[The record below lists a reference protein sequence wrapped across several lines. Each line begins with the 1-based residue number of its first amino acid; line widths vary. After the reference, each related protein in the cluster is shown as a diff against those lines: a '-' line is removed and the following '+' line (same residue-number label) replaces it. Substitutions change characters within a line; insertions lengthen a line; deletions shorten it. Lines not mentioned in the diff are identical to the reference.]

1 MKKVVPYLTYLG
13 TRPPTLDEFEQ
24 YETFYKRRLSIRP
37 GITGMWQATGRS
49 DITDFEEVLALDLEY
64 IDKYNFIMNAILTV
78 AGIIFPLITFPYI
91 SRVLL
96 VEGSGKV
103 AFATSVVTYFTMFAS
118 LGIPT
123 YGVRAC
129 AIVRDN
135 KEKLSKTV
143 QELLIISGG
152 TTLLT
157 YIVFGISLFVIPEF
171 AQERTLLL
179 IVGLG
184 IGLNTIGVQWL
195 YNALEQY
202 SYITTCSILFKVIG
216 MILMFLLVKESSD
229 YQIYGGVYVI
239 ASFGSYVL
247 NFICLRKFVTF
258 QKTGTYQFKQHLKH
272 IMVFFA
278 MSAGASIYLNLDVV
292 MLRFL
297 QSNEAVGYYNAGI
310 KVKTVLVTCVT
321 SLGTV
326 LLPRLSYYIETADKK
341 AFQLMVG
348 KAFRFVFVAAS
359 AVTVY
364 FSIFARESI
373 LLLSGEAFLPAVGPM
388 MILMP
393 TVLLIGLSNV
403 TGIQILTPNG
413 REREVMYSIWGGA
426 ILDFVLNLI
435 VIPKFSANGAALST
449 LLAEGM
455 VLLLQCWF
463 LRDVLWSYIRQVQCW
478 KIVIALAVAS
488 VMTIP
493 VKIWIDSGVF
503 VTLLVSAIVFFG
515 GYAVVLLLLKEP
527 FVSEIL
533 NSGIH
538 AIVRK
543 K

>member
-1 MKKVVPYLTYLG
+1 MKIHSV
-13 TRPPTLDEFEQ
+13 
-24 YETFYKRRLSIRP
+24 
-37 GITGMWQATGRS
+37 
-49 DITDFEEVLALDLEY
+49 
-64 IDKYNFIMNAILTV
+64 KYNFIMNAILTV

-91 SRVLL
+91 ARVLL
-96 VEGSGKV
+96 GEGSGKV

>member
-1 MKKVVPYLTYLG
+1 MKIHSV
-13 TRPPTLDEFEQ
+13 
-24 YETFYKRRLSIRP
+24 
-37 GITGMWQATGRS
+37 
-49 DITDFEEVLALDLEY
+49 
-64 IDKYNFIMNAILTV
+64 KYNFIMNAILTV

-103 AFATSVVTYFTMFAS
+103 AFATSVVTYFTMFAF

>member
-1 MKKVVPYLTYLG
+1 MKIHSV
-13 TRPPTLDEFEQ
+13 
-24 YETFYKRRLSIRP
+24 
-37 GITGMWQATGRS
+37 
-49 DITDFEEVLALDLEY
+49 
-64 IDKYNFIMNAILTV
+64 KYNFIMNAILTV

-403 TGIQILTPNG
+403 TGIQILTPNR

>member
-1 MKKVVPYLTYLG
+1 MKIHSV
-13 TRPPTLDEFEQ
+13 
-24 YETFYKRRLSIRP
+24 
-37 GITGMWQATGRS
+37 
-49 DITDFEEVLALDLEY
+49 
-64 IDKYNFIMNAILTV
+64 KYNFIMNAILTV

-488 VMTIP
+488 VMTLP

>member
-1 MKKVVPYLTYLG
+1 MKIHSV
-13 TRPPTLDEFEQ
+13 
-24 YETFYKRRLSIRP
+24 
-37 GITGMWQATGRS
+37 
-49 DITDFEEVLALDLEY
+49 
-64 IDKYNFIMNAILTV
+64 KYNFIMNAILTV

-216 MILMFLLVKESSD
+216 MVLMFLLVKESSD

-455 VLLLQCWF
+455 VLMLQCWF

-543 K
+543 NR

>member
-1 MKKVVPYLTYLG
+1 MKIHSV
-13 TRPPTLDEFEQ
+13 
-24 YETFYKRRLSIRP
+24 
-37 GITGMWQATGRS
+37 
-49 DITDFEEVLALDLEY
+49 
-64 IDKYNFIMNAILTV
+64 KYNFIMNAILTV

-247 NFICLRKFVTF
+247 NFICLRKFVIF

>member
-1 MKKVVPYLTYLG
+1 
-13 TRPPTLDEFEQ
+13 
-24 YETFYKRRLSIRP
+24 
-37 GITGMWQATGRS
+37 
-49 DITDFEEVLALDLEY
+49 
-64 IDKYNFIMNAILTV
+64 MNAILTV

-278 MSAGASIYLNLDVV
+278 MSAGTSIYLNLDVV

>member
-1 MKKVVPYLTYLG
+1 MKIHSV
-13 TRPPTLDEFEQ
+13 
-24 YETFYKRRLSIRP
+24 
-37 GITGMWQATGRS
+37 
-49 DITDFEEVLALDLEY
+49 
-64 IDKYNFIMNAILTV
+64 KYNFIMNAILTV

-493 VKIWIDSGVF
+493 VKI
-503 VTLLVSAIVFFG
+503 
-515 GYAVVLLLLKEP
+515 
-527 FVSEIL
+527 
-533 NSGIH
+533 
-538 AIVRK
+538 
-543 K
+543 

>member
-1 MKKVVPYLTYLG
+1 MKIHSV
-13 TRPPTLDEFEQ
+13 
-24 YETFYKRRLSIRP
+24 
-37 GITGMWQATGRS
+37 
-49 DITDFEEVLALDLEY
+49 
-64 IDKYNFIMNAILTV
+64 KYNFIMNAILTV

-103 AFATSVVTYFTMFAS
+103 AFATSVFTYFTMFAS

>member
-1 MKKVVPYLTYLG
+1 MKIHSV
-13 TRPPTLDEFEQ
+13 
-24 YETFYKRRLSIRP
+24 
-37 GITGMWQATGRS
+37 
-49 DITDFEEVLALDLEY
+49 
-64 IDKYNFIMNAILTV
+64 KYNFIMNAILTV

-449 LLAEGM
+449 FLAEGM
-455 VLLLQCWF
+455 VLMLQCWF

-543 K
+543 NR

>member
-1 MKKVVPYLTYLG
+1 MKIHSV
-13 TRPPTLDEFEQ
+13 
-24 YETFYKRRLSIRP
+24 
-37 GITGMWQATGRS
+37 
-49 DITDFEEVLALDLEY
+49 
-64 IDKYNFIMNAILTV
+64 KYNFIMNAILTV

-455 VLLLQCWF
+455 VLMLQCWF

>member
-1 MKKVVPYLTYLG
+1 MKIHSV
-13 TRPPTLDEFEQ
+13 
-24 YETFYKRRLSIRP
+24 
-37 GITGMWQATGRS
+37 
-49 DITDFEEVLALDLEY
+49 
-64 IDKYNFIMNAILTV
+64 KYNFIMNAILTV

-503 VTLLVSAIVFFG
+503 VTLLVSAIIFFG

>member
-1 MKKVVPYLTYLG
+1 MKIHSV
-13 TRPPTLDEFEQ
+13 
-24 YETFYKRRLSIRP
+24 
-37 GITGMWQATGRS
+37 
-49 DITDFEEVLALDLEY
+49 
-64 IDKYNFIMNAILTV
+64 KYNFIMNAILTV

-157 YIVFGISLFVIPEF
+157 YIVFGISLFVILEF

-216 MILMFLLVKESSD
+216 MVLMFLLVKESSD

>member
-1 MKKVVPYLTYLG
+1 MKIHSV
-13 TRPPTLDEFEQ
+13 
-24 YETFYKRRLSIRP
+24 
-37 GITGMWQATGRS
+37 
-49 DITDFEEVLALDLEY
+49 
-64 IDKYNFIMNAILTV
+64 KYNFIMNAILTV

-478 KIVIALAVAS
+478 KIVIALAVAF

-515 GYAVVLLLLKEP
+515 GYAVVLLFLKEP